1 MTIKTAGKI
10 KGYVSPGMAANDS
23 YKVYNATYEDL

>member
-1 MTIKTAGKI
+1 MTIKTVGKI
-10 KGYVSPGMAANDS
+10 KGYVSLGMAANDS